1 MKLEG
6 IIFDFNGVL
15 WWDTHLQEIAW
26 KRFSET
32 IRGTPLSSEEIRTH
46 VHGRNNR
53 YTFEYLTGRSINGG
67 ELAQMIQQKES
78 IYRQMCLDQG
88 ADFKLSPGAVEL
100 LDYLVEHDI
109 PHTIATASEKTNLN
123 FFVAH
128 LHLERWFDLGKI
140 VFDDGTRR
148 GKPAPDFYL
157 DAARE
162 LGLDPPSCI
171 VVEDSDSGIEAAR
184 AAGIGHVVALGP
196 SEAHERLGRLDGV
209 NRVVIGLA
217 ELPKEQLFRRR

>member
-1 MKLEG
+1 MIFDG

-32 IRGTPLSSEEIRTH
+32 VRDTPFSSDEIRTH

-53 YTFEYLTGRSINGG
+53 YTFEYLTGRSITGA
-67 ELAQMIQQKES
+67 ELTQMIQQKES

-88 ADFKLSPGAVEL
+88 ADFKLSPDAAAL
-100 LDYLVEHDI
+100 LDYLVEQDI
-109 PHTIATASEKTNLN
+109 PHTIATASEKTNLD

-128 LHLERWFDLGKI
+128 LQLERWFDLGKI
-140 VFDDGTRR
+140 VYDDGTRR

-157 DAARE
+157 DAAKC
-162 LGLDPPSCI
+162 LALNPASCI

-196 SEAHERLGRLDGV
+196 AESRERLSQLNGV
-209 NRVVIGLA
+209 DRVITSLA
-217 ELPKEQLFRRR
+217 DLPRALLLRRS